1 MNKQTLHY
9 KTLILSDVHLGSA
22 DCKVN
27 EVNHLLKHV
36 RCEKLILNGDIIDG
50 WRLKRKGGWTK
61 AHSRFIRLVLKKVE
75 KKDTQVIYL
84 RGNHDDILGRFLPL
98 TFEGI
103 KVVEEYIHD
112 TGERKY
118 LVFHGDVFDSV
129 TCNLSFIAHL
139 GAIGYDWL
147 LGFNRIYNKWR
158 AFRGKE
164 YYSISKKIK
173 AKVKSAVNFISKFE
187 DSVVALAKAR
197 NCQGAICGHIHT
209 PDDKML
215 EDIHYLNSGDWVES
229 LTAIVEHGNGQ
240 MEVIPYARFC
250 TLIGE
255 APVITESHELE
266 DVG

>member
-1 MNKQTLHY
+1 MDKKTLTY
-9 KTLILSDVHLGSA
+9 KTLILSDVHLGTA
-22 DCKVN
+22 DCKIN
-27 EVNHLLKHV
+27 EVNHLLKNI
-36 RCEKLILNGDIIDG
+36 RCRKLILNGDIIDG
-50 WRLKRKGGWTK
+50 WRLKRKGGWSK
-61 AHSRFIRLVLKKVE
+61 AHSRFIRLLLKKVE
-75 KKDTQVIYL
+75 KKDTHVVYL

-103 KVVEEYIHD
+103 EFVEEYIHE
-112 TGERKY
+112 TERCKY

-129 TCNLSFIAHL
+129 TSNLNFISHL

-147 LGFNRIYNKWR
+147 LSFNRLYNKWR
-158 AFRGKE
+158 ALRGKE

-187 DSVVALAKAR
+187 DSVAALAKAR

-215 EDIHYLNSGDWVES
+215 DGIHYLNSGDWVES
-229 LTAIVEHGNGQ
+229 LTAIVEHMDGR
-240 MEVIPYARFC
+240 MEVISYARFC
-250 TLIGE
+250 ALIGD
-255 APVITESHELE
+255 APTVHDPHDLE